1 MRRPLV
7 LATALAIATVVVFR
21 GALDGEFVDWD
32 DGINVSAN
40 PNLNPATARSV
51 LRLWSEPYLRLYIP
65 LTYTAWAAIT
75 PFARGSG
82 DRGGR
87 GADGGARGAVGPLD
101 PRAFHAANLAAH
113 VASVLLVFG
122 ILRLVVR
129 RDGAA
134 LCGALVFALH
144 PAQVEPVS
152 WVTGMK
158 DVLGGGLA
166 LAAIWFYLRR
176 AADSAGRRRRFGTA
190 TALFVL
196 ALLAKPSAVAAP
208 LVAWSLDRWAL
219 GRSARAATTSLAA
232 WGAIALA
239 WVALTAAV
247 QPRAALDV
255 VASAWG
261 RVVVAGDALAFYARH
276 VLWPAA
282 LAVDYGR
289 SPAAVLAHPG
299 AAWAL
304 ALPAAVGAL
313 AWIARRRAPS
323 FVAAAAVFACGLAPV
338 LGFIPFEFQN
348 HSTVADR
355 YLYVALLGPALGV
368 AAALRR
374 PRLAAIVAAAIGVA
388 ALLGARSAAQVR
400 VWKDTETLFAHA
412 LEVNPRSAVAHNLY
426 GLALARAGRADDAL
440 AHYAEAIRL
449 RPAYAEAHY
458 HRGLA
463 LLGLGRAAEAE
474 AAFAE
479 AIRRRPEFVDA
490 HNNLGVALARQERRA
505 EAAAAFERALA
516 LRPDDPEAHT
526 NLGNALAREGR
537 PAEAR
542 AHYERALAARP
553 DSPEAL
559 GNLGALLARE
569 GDAAGAVDCLE
580 RAVRLRP
587 ESSALRANLGLLL
600 LSLGRNDE
608 AIAHLSEAVRLDAGS
623 WEAQMHL
630 ARALAAAGRADEARA
645 AHDAAR
651 RLNPAL
657 PESGPGEGESTP
669 RAADSTR

>member
-32 DGINVSAN
+32 DGINVSEN
-40 PNLNPATARSV
+40 PILNPATPGSV
-51 LRLWSEPYLRLYIP
+51 LRFWSGPYLRLYIP

-75 PFARGSG
+75 PLARAAAAG
-82 DRGGR
+82 
-87 GADGGARGAVGPLD
+87 GGALGPLD
-101 PRAFHAANLAAH
+101 PRAFHAANLAVH
-113 VASVLLVFG
+113 VAAVLLVFG

-129 RDGAA
+129 RDAA
-134 LCGALVFALH
+134 AFGGALLFALH
-144 PAQVEPVS
+144 PAQVEPVA

-158 DVLGGGLA
+158 DVLGGALA
-166 LAAIWFYLRR
+166 LAAVWLYLRC
-176 AADSAGRRRRFGTA
+176 AADTRRRGRFA
-190 TALFVL
+190 LPTALFVL
-196 ALLAKPSAVAAP
+196 ALLAKPSAVAVP

-219 GRSARAATTSLAA
+219 GRSAREATISLAGWA
-232 WGAIALA
+232 VIALA
-239 WVALTAAV
+239 WVALAAGV
-247 QPRAALDV
+247 QPLGAVDV

-261 RVVVAGDALAFYARH
+261 RVVIAGDALAFYIRH
-276 VLWPAA
+276 VLWPTS

-289 SPAAVLAHPG
+289 SPATVLARPG

-304 ALPAAVGAL
+304 ALPVAVGAL
-313 AWIARRRAPS
+313 AWIVRRRAPLL
-323 FVAAAAVFACGLAPV
+323 VATAAVFACGLAPV
-338 LGFIPFEFQN
+338 LGFLPFEFQN

-368 AAALRR
+368 SAALRR
-374 PRLAAIVAAAIGVA
+374 ARPAVLVAASLGLA
-388 ALLGARSAAQVR
+388 ALLGGRSAAQVR
-400 VWKDTETLFAHA
+400 VWKDTKTLFAHA
-412 LEVNPRSAVAHNLY
+412 LAVNPRSAVAHNLY
-426 GLALARAGRADDAL
+426 GLSRAREERVDDAL

-474 AAFAE
+474 ASFAE

-490 HNNLGVALARQERRA
+490 HNNLGVALSRQERRA

-537 PAEAR
+537 LAEAR

-559 GNLGALLARE
+559 SNLGALLARE
-569 GDAAGAVDCLE
+569 GDVARAVDYLA
-580 RAVRLRP
+580 RAVRLRSD
-587 ESSALRANLGLLL
+587 SSALRANLGLLL
-600 LSLGRNDE
+600 LALGRNDE
-608 AIAHLSEAVRLDAGS
+608 AIAHLSEAVRADADS
-623 WEAQMHL
+623 WEARLHL
-630 ARALAAAGRADEARA
+630 SRALAAAGRVDEARA

-657 PESGPGEGESTP
+657 TERRSGIAEPA
-669 RAADSTR
+669 R